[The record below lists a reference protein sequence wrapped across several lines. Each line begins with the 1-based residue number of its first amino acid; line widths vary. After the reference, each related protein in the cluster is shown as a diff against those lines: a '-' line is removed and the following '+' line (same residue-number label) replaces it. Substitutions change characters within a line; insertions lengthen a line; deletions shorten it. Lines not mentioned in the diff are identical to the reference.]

1 MKDYKV
7 ETIVIL
13 KFTALQSSKNPTA
26 LKSISNEL
34 AIEAI
39 RDATKKSPL
48 FKAWLS
54 KFVHLETTI
63 KEIDQNEKR

>member
-13 KFTALQSSKNPTA
+13 KFTALQSSKNPTQ
-26 LKSISNEL
+26 LKTLSNEL
-34 AIEAI
+34 AIAAI
-39 RDATKKSPL
+39 RDATEKSRL

-54 KFVHLETTI
+54 KFDRLETTI
-63 KEIDQNEKR
+63 EEIDQNEKE